1 MEIRLPI
8 ESRFGNRVLI
18 GIGALFVIAG
28 IATLAFALVSTWG
41 YAGLTERAMQ
51 IVLAGCAAFGAL
63 LVTSARKNLARGPRG
78 NHTHAT

>member
-63 LVTSARKNLARGPRG
+63 LVAFARKNLARGRG
-78 NHTHAT
+78 THHHAT

>member
-1 MEIRLPI
+1 MDVRLPI
-8 ESRFGNRVLI
+8 ESRFGNLVLI
-18 GIGALFVIAG
+18 AIGALFVIAG

-63 LVTSARKNLARGPRG
+63 LVVFARKNLARGRRG
-78 NHTHAT
+78 SHNHAT